1 MDTHAVVIA
10 DSRGVIRVWSDSA
23 EHLFGHS
30 AESAVGQS
38 LDLIVPDAY
47 RARHWARFA
56 EAMSTGVCRLDG
68 AVANIPVTCRD
79 GSVVRFPGRFIFLRD
94 AHDRVVGAM
103 AIFAP
108 NEAWNS
114 ESPRLL
120 DL

>member
-1 MDTHAVVIA
+1 
-10 DSRGVIRVWSDSA
+10 
-23 EHLFGHS
+23 
-30 AESAVGQS
+30 
-38 LDLIVPDAY
+38 
-47 RARHWARFA
+47 
-56 EAMSTGVCRLDG
+56 
-68 AVANIPVTCRD
+68 VANIPVTCRD

-114 ESPRLL
+114 ESPPLF